1 MASSSD
7 APDSPDDPSRQHP
20 EEPAAAP
27 GEPSAEQSTEPSTE
41 PFPVAPPPL
50 TEAPGL
56 WEILRFTLPL
66 TLSML
71 TTAINTT
78 VDMVF
83 IGALGTAPLAAVP
96 LAAFVYMIVWV
107 LLTGVMRNALAFTAR
122 AHGAGRPKA
131 IGPILAHYHLLV
143 LAGLPLML
151 LYVQAWPLVAR
162 LEILSPQVLGLAQ
175 VYLETRAWDISFS
188 MLLMLYTAF
197 YQSIGNSR
205 FPMLVNLAVVA
216 VNIVLDY
223 GLIFGHW
230 GLPALEV
237 RGSALATVIAQGM
250 GAACILGVTYLGPAR
265 RLYDLRLTMRLKAR
279 QMREILRVGIPQ
291 GLGDCVEL
299 TTWTVFMLIVGRL
312 GETTLAA
319 GNIGIQVTHLIF
331 LPGFAFG
338 LAASSY
344 IGRFLGAGR
353 PGAAKTT
360 AGRIVAMGVGYMGL
374 MGIPLWFFGETLA
387 GAFTTDGEV
396 IRLAG
401 MMFKVMACYQVID
414 GLGFITRT
422 ALGGAGDT
430 VLPTLALAACALGVM
445 FPGAWWLSTLI
456 DPPLVG
462 AWLGAF
468 VYMAA
473 YAALM
478 QWRFRG
484 GRWLTIRLSLEDAP
498 GAP

>member
-1 MASSSD
+1 MDPSSD
-7 APDSPDDPSRQHP
+7 ATGAPDDPSRPHP
-20 EEPAAAP
+20 AENTAGTSAKTSAAP
-27 GEPSAEQSTEPSTE
+27 PAE
-41 PFPVAPPPL
+41 V
-50 TEAPGL
+50 PGL
-56 WEILRFTLPL
+56 GEILRFTLPL
-66 TLSML
+66 TFSML

-78 VDMVF
+78 VDMLF

-96 LAAFVYMIVWV
+96 LAAFMYMIVWV
-107 LLTGVMRNALAFTAR
+107 LLIGVMRNSLAFTAR

-131 IGPILAHYHLLV
+131 IGPILAHYHLLA

-151 LYVQAWPLVAR
+151 LYVQAWPLVAH
-162 LEILSPQVLGLAQ
+162 LNILSPEVRELSR
-175 VYLETRAWDISFS
+175 VYLEVRAWDISFS
-188 MLLMLYTAF
+188 MLLFLYTAF

-205 FPMLVNLAVVA
+205 FPMLFNVAVVL
-216 VNIVLDY
+216 VNIALDY

-230 GLPALEV
+230 GLPALGV
-237 RGSALATVIAQGM
+237 KGSALATVIAQGL
-250 GAACILGVTYLGPAR
+250 GAFAIIAATHLGPAR
-265 RLYDLRLTMRLKAR
+265 PLYALRLMARLKAR
-279 QMREILRVGIPQ
+279 TMREILRVGIPQ
-291 GLGDCVEL
+291 GLGDCVEV
-299 TTWTVFMLIVGRL
+299 TTWSFFILIVGRL

-319 GNIGIQVTHLIF
+319 SNIGIQITHLMF

-344 IGRFLGAGR
+344 IGRFLGAER
-353 PGAAKTT
+353 PDAAKTT
-360 AGRIVAMGVGYMGL
+360 AGRVVALGVGYMGL
-374 MGIPLWFFGETLA
+374 MGIPLWFLGETLA
-387 GAFTTDGEV
+387 GAFTSDGEV

-401 MMFKVMACYQVID
+401 LMFKVMALYQVID

-430 VLPTLALAACALGVM
+430 TWPTLALLACALGVM
-445 FPGAWWLSTLI
+445 FPAAWWLSTLV

-468 VYMAA
+468 GYMAV

-478 QWRFRG
+478 QWRFHG
-484 GRWLTIRLSLEDAP
+484 GRWLTIRLRLEDVT

>member
-1 MASSSD
+1 MDPSSD
-7 APDSPDDPSRQHP
+7 DPAAPDDPSQPHP
-20 EEPAAAP
+20 AGRPDA
-27 GEPSAEQSTEPSTE
+27 PSAEMNAAALA
-41 PFPVAPPPL
+41 VAPPL
-50 TEAPGL
+50 TEAPRL
-56 WEILRFTLPL
+56 WEILRFALPL

-78 VDMVF
+78 VDMLF
-83 IGALGTAPLAAVP
+83 IGVLGTAPLAAVP
-96 LAAFVYMIVWV
+96 LAAFVYMIAWV
-107 LLTGVMRNALAFTAR
+107 LLIGVMRNALAFTAR
-122 AHGAGRPKA
+122 AHGAGRPKT
-131 IGPILAHYHLLV
+131 IGPILAHYHLLA

-151 LYVQAWPLVAR
+151 LYVQIWPLVAH
-162 LEILSPQVLGLAQ
+162 LEILSPQVRDLAQ
-175 VYLETRAWDISFS
+175 VYLEIRAWDISFS
-188 MLLMLYTAF
+188 MLLILYTAF

-205 FPMLVNLAVVA
+205 FPMLINLGVVGL
-216 VNIVLDY
+216 NIVLDY

-250 GAACILGVTYLGPAR
+250 GAACILAVTFLGPAR
-265 RLYDLRLTMRLKAR
+265 RLYDLRLMVRLKAR
-279 QMREILRVGIPQ
+279 KMREILRIGIPQ

-331 LPGFAFG
+331 LPGYAFG

-344 IGRFLGAGR
+344 IGRFLGAEQ
-353 PGAAKTT
+353 PGAAKVT
-360 AGRIVAMGVGYMGL
+360 AGRIVALGVGYMGL
-374 MGIPLWFFGETLA
+374 MGIPLWFLGETLA
-387 GAFTTDGEV
+387 SAFTSDDEV

-401 MMFKVMACYQVID
+401 LMFKVMAFYQVID

-430 VLPTLALAACALGVM
+430 VWPTLALAVCALGVM

-456 DPPLVG
+456 TPPLVG

-468 VYMAA
+468 VYMVA

-478 QWRFRG
+478 QWRFHG
-484 GRWLTIRLSLEDAP
+484 GRWLNIRLALEDP
-498 GAP
+498 TGAP

>member
-1 MASSSD
+1 MSSAAS
-7 APDSPDDPSRQHP
+7 A
-20 EEPAAAP
+20 
-27 GEPSAEQSTEPSTE
+27 EPSAAAS
-41 PFPVAPPPL
+41 PPP
-50 TEAPGL
+50 TGEPGL
-56 WEILRFTLPL
+56 GEILRFALPL

-78 VDMVF
+78 VDMLF

-96 LAAFVYMIVWV
+96 LAAFVYMIAWV
-107 LLTGVMRNALAFTAR
+107 LLIGVMRNALAFTAR
-122 AHGAGRPKA
+122 AYGAGRPKA
-131 IGPILAHYHLLV
+131 IGPILAHYHLLA

-151 LYVQAWPLVAR
+151 LYVQLWPLVAQ
-162 LEILSPQVLGLAQ
+162 LDILSPQVRGLAR

-230 GLPALEV
+230 GLPALGV
-237 RGSALATVIAQGM
+237 KGSALATVIAQGM
-250 GAACILGVTYLGPAR
+250 GAACILAVTFLGPAR
-265 RLYDLRLTMRLKAR
+265 RVYDLRLMVRLKAR
-279 QMREILRVGIPQ
+279 KMREILRVGIPQ

-299 TTWTVFMLIVGRL
+299 TSWTVFMLIVGRL

-344 IGRFLGAGR
+344 IGRFLGAER
-353 PGAAKTT
+353 PDAAKAT
-360 AGRIVAMGVGYMGL
+360 AGRIISLGVGYMGL
-374 MGIPLWFFGETLA
+374 MGIPLWFLGETLA
-387 GAFTTDGEV
+387 SAFTSDGEV

-401 MMFKVMACYQVID
+401 MMFKVMAFYQVID

-430 VLPTLALAACALGVM
+430 TLPTLALAACALGVM
-445 FPGAWWLSTLI
+445 FPGAWWLSTLV

-468 VYMAA
+468 GYMAA

-478 QWRFRG
+478 QWRFHG
-484 GRWLTIRLSLEDAP
+484 GRWLTIRLALEDAP
-498 GAP
+498 DAP